1 MLLKYARSRVFA
13 HIISRSKKRASRA
26 HSSMQMPWT
35 GSMISSTSRF
45 FVRRKTSIV
54 KAALSSS
61 AAYVTP
67 KRIGGR
73 VTPTKSGSAVTPAL
87 RGSTAD
93 APYTPNRVRIQATIC
108 GAPKI
113 AAMPISAPMTQPQE
127 IRPTAAAMASAMTIS
142 TATGVAIVRAKVTSE
157 FAPVSNGD
165 ACAKAAPGVRSAA
178 AEARRT
184 LKRRW
189 LPDAGDGF
197 RGPAPTSFQ
206 PFFRS
211 SVRLSHAT
219 VFTSIHQAVCQRA
232 MSHGKSWDLQPGL
245 ENGERLC
252 TAYEIF
258 CEWEPS
264 ADMEFDQAALLARGR
279 PVQRTSSC
287 SDASTARAPC

>member
-1 MLLKYARSRVFA
+1 MDTTSGDARFDRYY
-13 HIISRSKKRASRA
+13 R
-26 HSSMQMPWT
+26 
-35 GSMISSTSRF
+35 
-45 FVRRKTSIV
+45 
-54 KAALSSS
+54 
-61 AAYVTP
+61 
-67 KRIGGR
+67 
-73 VTPTKSGSAVTPAL
+73 
-87 RGSTAD
+87 
-93 APYTPNRVRIQATIC
+93 RIQLGLRLLSH
-108 GAPKI
+108 GAR
-113 AAMPISAPMTQPQE
+113 AQTACDWSGL
-127 IRPTAAAMASAMTIS
+127 RPDRLI
-142 TATGVAIVRAKVTSE
+142 
-157 FAPVSNGD
+157 
-165 ACAKAAPGVRSAA
+165 
-178 AEARRT
+178 T

-189 LPDAGDGF
+189 LPDTGDGF

-219 VFTSIHQAVCQRA
+219 GFTSIHQAVCQRA

-258 CEWEPS
+258 REWEPS